1 MSGKQIEVIVKMLRW
16 ILPDASTE
24 IRSDG
29 SILIHVNE
37 KLDEPKE
44 AGLESEVRDEA

>member
-1 MSGKQIEVIVKMLRW
+1 MSGKQLEVMVKMLRW

-37 KLDEPKE
+37 KIDEPK
-44 AGLESEVRDEA
+44 DEGEER